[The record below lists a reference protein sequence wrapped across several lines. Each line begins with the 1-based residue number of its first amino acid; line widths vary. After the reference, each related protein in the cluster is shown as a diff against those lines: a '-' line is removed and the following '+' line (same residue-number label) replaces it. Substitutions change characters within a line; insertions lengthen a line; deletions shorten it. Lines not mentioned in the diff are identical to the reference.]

1 MNWQFQYKELSL
13 LFISAAIL
21 LLLFTGLLRWK
32 KATLRKIGDPKLVS
46 LLIRHFSQ
54 RRFVLKFILVLLALS
69 AGILAVM
76 NPRVPGDAD
85 NRTRK
90 GIDIAIALDVSKS
103 MLAADLAPNRLER
116 ARQLVNKLMAEMPDD
131 RVALVLFA
139 GKAYLQ
145 MPLTSDHGAAE
156 LFVSSASPDAVPQQ
170 GTVIS
175 DALAMSAGVFSSTDK
190 RFKAVLLISD
200 GEDHDAE
207 AVHTARAL
215 AKKGVMINAIGIGS
229 PEGAAIVDP
238 ATGENK
244 KDEAGNTVISKL
256 NEDGLKEIA
265 GETNGLYIRLQ
276 NSDEAIAALKGQL
289 AQIER
294 KAFGDISQMNFKTCY
309 GWLAAAMFVLL
320 LVEFFIPET
329 KRRLAV

>member
-1 MNWQFQYKELSL
+1 MNWQFQYKELFL
-13 LFISAAIL
+13 LFISVALL

-32 KATLRKIGDPKLVS
+32 SATRRNIGEPELVR
-46 LLIRHFSQ
+46 LLIRNFSR
-54 RRFVLKFILVLLALS
+54 RRFALKFILVIVALS
-69 AGILAVM
+69 AGILAAM
-76 NPRVPGDAD
+76 NPRTPGDSD

-116 ARQLVNKLMAEMPDD
+116 AKQLISKFMTEMPDD

-145 MPLTSDHGAAE
+145 MPLTGDHGAVE
-156 LFVSSASPDAVPQQ
+156 LFVSSVSPDAVPQQ

-175 DALAMSAGVFSSTDK
+175 DALTMSAGVFNSADK
-190 RFKAVLLISD
+190 RFRSVLLISD
-200 GEDHDAE
+200 GEDHDAD
-207 AVHTARAL
+207 AARTARAL
-215 AKKGVMINAIGIGS
+215 AKKGVMINTIGIGS
-229 PEGAAIVDP
+229 PEGAPVWDP

-256 NEDGLKEIA
+256 NEEGLKEIA
-265 GETNGLYIRLQ
+265 RETNGRYIRLQ
-276 NSDEAIAALKGQL
+276 NSDEAIAALKEQL

-294 KAFGDISQMNFKTCY
+294 KAYGDISQMNFKTYY
-309 GWLAAAMFVLL
+309 GWLAAAMFILL
-320 LVEFFIPET
+320 LAEIIIPET
-329 KRRLAV
+329 KKRLAV